1 MKKMIFCTLFITA
14 VMSIMILIIYQND
27 IVVHYNSLG
36 QADGYA
42 PAYQAIFLPL
52 FGVLIHFLFSRI
64 NKSHVIKGE
73 SIQLFQYRLPIVVTN
88 NNANKL
94 QKVISDFIWSIDLVI
109 QLIMLWVTFILLIQK
124 NICSWM
130 GYIFILFIVLSLI
143 LFIYRLYRY
152 SYRFD

>member
-42 PAYQAIFLPL
+42 PAYQVIFLPL
-52 FGVLIHFLFSRI
+52 FGVLI

-73 SIQLFQYRLPIVVTN
+73 SIQLFQYRLPIMVTN
-88 NNANKL
+88 NNANKV

-152 SYRFD
+152 TYRFD

>member
-42 PAYQAIFLPL
+42 PAYQVIFLPL

-73 SIQLFQYRLPIVVTN
+73 SIQLFQYRLSIVVMDN
-88 NNANKL
+88 NVNKVS
-94 QKVISDFIWSIDLVI
+94 KVISDFIWSIDLVI
-109 QLIMLWVTFILLIQK
+109 QLIMLWTAFIILIQK
-124 NICSWM
+124 IVFLCIW
-130 GYIFILFIVLSLI
+130 YIFVLFIILSLI
-143 LFIYRLYRY
+143 LFVYRCIYQYG
-152 SYRFD
+152 

>member
-42 PAYQAIFLPL
+42 PAYQVIFLPL

-64 NKSHVIKGE
+64 NNSHVIKGE
-73 SIQLFQYRLPIVVTN
+73 SIQLFQYRLPIMVTN
-88 NNANKL
+88 NNANKVE
-94 QKVISDFIWSIDLVI
+94 KVISDFIWSIDLVI

-124 NICSWM
+124 NICPWM
-130 GYIFILFIVLSLI
+130 RYIFILFIVLSLI

-152 SYRFD
+152 TYRFD

>member
-42 PAYQAIFLPL
+42 PAYQVIFLPL

-73 SIQLFQYRLPIVVTN
+73 PIQLFQYRLPIMVTN
-88 NNANKL
+88 NNAYKV

-124 NICSWM
+124 EIM
-130 GYIFILFIVLSLI
+130 
-143 LFIYRLYRY
+143 
-152 SYRFD
+152 

>member
-36 QADGYA
+36 QADVYA
-42 PAYQAIFLPL
+42 PAYQVIFLPL

-73 SIQLFQYRLPIVVTN
+73 SIQLFQYRLPIMVTN
-88 NNANKL
+88 NNANKV

-109 QLIMLWVTFILLIQK
+109 
-124 NICSWM
+124 
-130 GYIFILFIVLSLI
+130 
-143 LFIYRLYRY
+143 
-152 SYRFD
+152 

>member
-42 PAYQAIFLPL
+42 PAYQVIFLPL

-73 SIQLFQYRLPIVVTN
+73 SIQLFQYRLHIMVTN
-88 NNANKL
+88 NNANKV

-109 QLIMLWVTFILLIQK
+109 QLIMLWVTFILLIQ
-124 NICSWM
+124 NI
-130 GYIFILFIVLSLI
+130 LQL
-143 LFIYRLYRY
+143 
-152 SYRFD
+152 